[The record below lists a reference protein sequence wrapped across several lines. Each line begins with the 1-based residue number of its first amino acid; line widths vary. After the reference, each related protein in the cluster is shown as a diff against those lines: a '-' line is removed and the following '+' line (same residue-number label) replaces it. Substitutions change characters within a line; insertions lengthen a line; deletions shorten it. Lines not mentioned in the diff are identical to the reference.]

1 MTLVRS
7 SLLNGIAV
15 LIKLATGLIVNKVL
29 AVLIG
34 PAGYAV
40 IGQFNSVVG
49 IVMAFATGG
58 VTNGVVKYTAER
70 WNTPLHQYR
79 LWATATYIVLSAAIG
94 VGAIVFFLSPWLAVN
109 VLDDV
114 GLRPAFYW
122 LAGSLVLFAANSLLL
137 AVLNGKKEL
146 RRYVIA
152 NITGS
157 LVGLFATLALAIIY
171 GLLGALIAAS
181 LSQSI
186 TFFCTL
192 FACRKLPWLRSAIT
206 LGRFDKMDSRRL
218 AAFSLMALTSALCIP
233 FTQALVR
240 DHLASTFGWA
250 ATGQWQGV
258 LKISDMYL
266 MLITSTL
273 SVYYL
278 PRLSELKD
286 DSAMRREIVSVSVIV
301 LPITA
306 AGALLCYLLRDVL
319 IAILFSDQFSG
330 MRDLFIWQ
338 FVGDVL
344 RIGSWLVGFVF
355 HARALTGQFI
365 ASELL
370 YAALFYSLVHALTPR
385 FGIEGATIAYAF
397 SYGLYW
403 LWIMVILRKFLIK
416 KEVHRSV

>member
-7 SLLNGIAV
+7 SILNGLAV

-70 WNTPLHQYR
+70 WDTPLEQYR
-79 LWATATYIVLSAAIG
+79 LWATAAYIVLGAAAVVG
-94 VGAIVFFLSPWLAVN
+94 VIVFFLSPWLAEN
-109 VLDDV
+109 VLADV
-114 GLRPAFYW
+114 DLRPAFYW

-157 LVGLFATLALAIIY
+157 LVGLLITLVLAFSY
-171 GLLGALIAAS
+171 GLLGALIASS

-186 TFFCTL
+186 TFVCTL
-192 FACRKLPWLRSAIT
+192 LACRNLPWLRSGIA
-206 LGRFDKMDSRRL
+206 LGRFDNVDSRRL
-218 AAFSLMALTSALCIP
+218 ASFSLMALTSALCIP

-240 DHLASTFGWA
+240 DHLVSAFGWT

-278 PRLSELKD
+278 PRLSELRD
-286 DSAMRREIVSVSVIV
+286 NNVMRREIVSVSAIV

-306 AGALLCYLLRDVL
+306 VGALLCYFLRDVL
-319 IAILFSDQFSG
+319 IAILFSNQFSA
-330 MRDLFIWQ
+330 MRDLFAWQ
-338 FVGDVL
+338 LVGDVM

-355 HARALTGQFI
+355 HARALTKQFI
-365 ASELL
+365 VSELL
-370 YAALFYSLVHALTPR
+370 YAVIFYSSVRAFTPH
-385 FGIEGATIAYAF
+385 FGIEGATLAYAL
-397 SYGLYW
+397 SYALYW
-403 LWIMVILRKFLIK
+403 LWVVVILRKFLFEQRIL
-416 KEVHRSV
+416 RSV